1 MKGLFDLDGQI
12 ALVTGS
18 TRGIGRGIAEVLCA
32 QGAIVGISS
41 RSEADCRQTVR
52 EIDAVYGAGRTFA
65 APTDVADLARITTM
79 VEGAVALHGRI
90 DILVCNAARLPKME
104 PFGAVT
110 TEEFLAHYATN
121 VEKTLRLVQLV
132 APGMASRGSGAIV
145 LISSRAGIAATPQ
158 HLAYSCAKAAMT
170 HLCRNLAAHY
180 APHGVR
186 VNCLAPGLIR
196 SDASRAFLE
205 AAASRDFIADVPLRR
220 AGEAHEVGGA
230 VAFLASA
237 AAGYITGAVIPV
249 DGGVVDLPIPPGRA
263 ASLFIA
269 ATGDGAGDQTANP

>member
-1 MKGLFDLDGQI
+1 MRMFDLGGKI

-18 TRGIGRGIAEVLCA
+18 TKGIGRGIADVLCE
-32 QGAIVGISS
+32 QGAVVGISS
-41 RSEADCRQTVR
+41 RTAQDCERVVAELNNR
-52 EIDAVYGAGRTFA
+52 HGEHRAFA
-65 APTDVADLARITTM
+65 APADVSDLAQIAAM
-79 VEGAVALHGRI
+79 VERAMALHGRI
-90 DILVCNAARLPKME
+90 DVLVCNAARLPRME

-110 TEEFLAHYATN
+110 TEEFLAHYDTN

-132 APGMASRGSGAIV
+132 APGMAERGGGAIV

-180 APHGVR
+180 AAQGVR
-186 VNCLAPGLIR
+186 INCLAPGLIR

-205 AAASRDFIADVPLRR
+205 APASAAFIADVPLRR
-220 AGEAHEVGGA
+220 AGEAEEMGGA

-237 AAGYITGAVIPV
+237 ASGYITGAVIPV
-249 DGGVVDLPIPPGRA
+249 DGGVVDLPTPPGQA
-263 ASLFIA
+263 ASLFIP
-269 ATGDGAGDQTANP
+269 AGD

>member
-1 MKGLFDLDGQI
+1 MMNLFDLNGRV

-18 TRGIGRGIAEVLCA
+18 TKGIGRGIAEVLCA

-41 RSEADCRQTVR
+41 RSAEDCEQVALELNKT
-52 EIDAVYGAGRTFA
+52 YGGGRAFA
-65 APTDVADLARITTM
+65 APGDVSDLASITRM
-79 VEGAVALHGRI
+79 VERTLALHGHI

-110 TEEFLAHYATN
+110 TEEFLAHYDTN

-132 APGMASRGSGAIV
+132 APGMAETRSGSIV

-170 HLCRNLAAHY
+170 HLCRNLASHY

-186 VNCLAPGLIR
+186 INCLAPGLIR
-196 SDASRAFLE
+196 SESSRAFLE
-205 AAASRDFIADVPLRR
+205 APASAAFISDVPLRR

-237 AAGYITGAVIPV
+237 AAGYITGAVIPI
-249 DGGVVDLPIPPGRA
+249 DGGIVDLPTPPGNG

-269 ATGDGAGDQTANP
+269 ASRSAAST